1 MSTETTKAPSL
12 ETQVAEWSA
21 TDAAIMEAVA
31 KTDGITV
38 AGYIDDKGAENPKK
52 GREAVQK
59 ALTSLVTVRT
69 GIEAKRKELKA
80 PILALGTLVD
90 AEAKRLTAL
99 AQPRELELQK
109 DRDTYDAEQAKIAAE
124 KKAEDD
130 RLAALAAEESRKVL
144 QTKIDRV
151 SALGGV
157 PNLAQLQLISDEAF
171 DALCSELAEVQAA
184 KIAREAQEKADREEA
199 ERIAREQREAKEA
212 EERRAQAEQRE
223 KDAAEAKRRRDEEDR
238 AAAERKRLQDIE
250 DARLEKE
257 RAELR
262 KEREAQEA
270 ERKRLAE
277 EADKIRRDREEEE
290 SRVRREQERKEA
302 EAEVERERIEAAERE
317 AAEAARIE
325 TEKPER
331 EQIAA
336 WAKTWADA
344 EPKHPQIQSP
354 AIKAELE
361 RMSEDVRRLLNLLAG
376 AEGGGE

>member
-109 DRDTYDAEQAKIAAE
+109 DRDAYDAEQAKIAAE
-124 KKAEDD
+124 KKAEED
-130 RLAALAAEESRKVL
+130 RLAAIAAEEARKVL

-151 SALGGV
+151 ALLGSV
-157 PNLAQLQLISDEAF
+157 PNLAQLQLITDEAF
-171 DALCSELAEVQAA
+171 DALCSELAEAQAA

-270 ERKRLAE
+270 ERKRLAD
-277 EADKIRRDREEEE
+277 EAERLTRAAQAERIRLVKEQSDREEAA
-290 SRVRREQERKEA
+290 QA
-302 EAEVERERIEAAERE
+302 ERERIEAAERE

-325 TEKPER
+325 AEKPER

-336 WAKTWADA
+336 WAKAWAGA
-344 EPKHPQIQSP
+344 EPKHPQIASKMLR
-354 AIKAELE
+354 ANLE
-361 RMSEDVRRLLNLLAG
+361 RTSEDILRLLNLLTG

>member
-1 MSTETTKAPSL
+1 MSTEITTPKPI
-12 ETQVAEWSA
+12 ETQVTEWSA
-21 TDAAIMEAVA
+21 TESALREAVEA
-31 KTDGITV
+31 TKGITV
-38 AGYIDDKGAENPKK
+38 AEHAEGPKK
-52 GREAVQK
+52 GREAVHS
-59 ALTSLVTVRT
+59 AMMVLAVHRTSIEVR
-69 GIEAKRKELKA
+69 RKELKA

-90 AEAKRLTAL
+90 SEAKRLTAIT
-99 AQPRELELQK
+99 APREAELRA
-109 DRDTYDAEQAKIAAE
+109 DRDAYDAEQAKIAAAVQAE
-124 KKAEDD
+124 KD
-130 RLAALAAEESRKVL
+130 RLAALAAEQASKAL
-144 QTKIDRV
+144 QAKIDRV
-151 SALGGV
+151 ASLGGA
-157 PNLAQLQLISDEAF
+157 PNLAQLQLITDDAF
-171 DALCSELAEVQAA
+171 DVLCSELAEVQAA

-238 AAAERKRLQDIE
+238 TAAERKRLLDIE

-270 ERKRLAE
+270 ERRRLDA

-290 SRVRREQERKEA
+290 ARARREQERKEA
-302 EAEVERERIEAAERE
+302 EAEAERKWIESAERE

-325 TEKPER
+325 AEKPER

-336 WAKTWADA
+336 WAKAWAGA
-344 EPKHPQIQSP
+344 EPKHPQIASQ
-354 AIKAELE
+354 ALRANLE
-361 RMSEDVRRLLNLLAG
+361 RASEDVLHLLNLLAG

>member
-21 TDAAIMEAVA
+21 TESALREAVEA
-31 KTDGITV
+31 TKGITV
-38 AGYIDDKGAENPKK
+38 AEHAEGPKK
-52 GREAVQK
+52 GREAVHS
-59 ALTSLVTVRT
+59 AMMVLAVHRTSIEVR
-69 GIEAKRKELKA
+69 RKELKA

-90 AEAKRLTAL
+90 SEAKRLTAIT
-99 AQPRELELQK
+99 APREAELRA
-109 DRDTYDAEQAKIAAE
+109 DRDAYDAEQAKIAAE
-124 KKAEDD
+124 KKAEED
-130 RLAALAAEESRKVL
+130 RLAAIAAEEARKVL

-157 PNLAQLQLISDEAF
+157 PNLAQLQLITDEAF
-171 DALCSELAEVQAA
+171 DALCSELAEAQAA
-184 KIAREAQEKADREEA
+184 KIAREAQEKADREE
-199 ERIAREQREAKEA
+199 EVRIAREQREAKDA

-223 KDAAEAKRRRDEEDR
+223 KDATEAKRRRDEEDR

-262 KEREAQEA
+262 KERQAQEA
-270 ERKRLAE
+270 ERKRL
-277 EADKIRRDREEEE
+277 
-290 SRVRREQERKEA
+290 QEEA
-302 EAEVERERIEAAERE
+302 EALQRERNAEAQRVRDEEARKTREAQAEREQIEAEERAAAEVARIEA
-317 AAEAARIE
+317 
-325 TEKPER
+325 EKPDR
-331 EQIAA
+331 EKIAA
-336 WAKTWADA
+336 WAKAWADA

-361 RMSEDVRRLLNLLAG
+361 RMSEDVRRLLNLLTG

>member
-1 MSTETTKAPSL
+1 MSTETTTPKL
-12 ETQVAEWSA
+12 IETQIAEWSA
-21 TDAAIMEAVA
+21 ERAEIAALVA
-31 KTDGITV
+31 TADGITV
-38 AGYIDDKGAENPKK
+38 AGHTEGPKA
-52 GREAVQK
+52 GREVVHAVLMLLWRRRC
-59 ALTSLVTVRT
+59 ALDNR
-69 GIEAKRKELKA
+69 EKELLEIPK
-80 PILALGTLVD
+80 T
-90 AEAKRLTAL
+90 LTAKIKAAKIDL
-99 AQPRELELQK
+99 AAPLVAAEDRLRA
-109 DRDTYDAEQAKIAAE
+109 DRDAYDAEQAKIAAE
-124 KKAEDD
+124 KTAEED
-130 RLAALAAEESRKVL
+130 RLAALAAEEARKVL

-151 SALGGV
+151 ASLGGS
-157 PNLAQLQLISDEAF
+157 PNLAQLQLITDDAFEAF
-171 DALCSELAEVQAA
+171 CSELSEAQAA

-270 ERKRLAE
+270 ERRRLDA

-290 SRVRREQERKEA
+290 ARARREQERKEA
-302 EAEVERERIEAAERE
+302 EAEAERERIEAAERE

-325 TEKPER
+325 AEKPDR
-331 EQIAA
+331 EKISA
-336 WAKTWADA
+336 WAKAWAGA
-344 EPKHPQIQSP
+344 EPKHPQIASQ
-354 AIKAELE
+354 ALRANLE
-361 RMSEDVRRLLNLLAG
+361 RASEDVLHLLNLLAG

>member
-21 TDAAIMEAVA
+21 TESALREAVEA
-31 KTDGITV
+31 TKGITV
-38 AGYIDDKGAENPKK
+38 AEHAEGPKK
-52 GREAVQK
+52 GREAVHS
-59 ALTSLVTVRT
+59 AMMVLAVHRTSIEVR
-69 GIEAKRKELKA
+69 RKELKA

-90 AEAKRLTAL
+90 SEAKRLTAIT
-99 AQPRELELQK
+99 APREAELRA
-109 DRDTYDAEQAKIAAE
+109 DRDAYDAEQAKIAAAVQAE
-124 KKAEDD
+124 KD
-130 RLAALAAEESRKVL
+130 RLAALAAEQASKAL
-144 QTKIDRV
+144 QAKIDRV
-151 SALGGV
+151 ASLGGA
-157 PNLAQLQLISDEAF
+157 PNLAQLQLITDDAF
-171 DALCSELAEVQAA
+171 DVLCSELAEVQAA

-223 KDAAEAKRRRDEEDR
+223 KDAAE
-238 AAAERKRLQDIE
+238 RKRLLDIE

-270 ERKRLAE
+270 ERRRLDA
-277 EADKIRRDREEEE
+277 EADKIRRDKEAEE

-302 EAEVERERIEAAERE
+302 EAEAERERIEAAERE

-325 TEKPER
+325 AEKPDR
-331 EQIAA
+331 EKISA
-336 WAKTWADA
+336 WAKAWAGA
-344 EPKHPQIQSP
+344 EPKHPQIASQ
-354 AIKAELE
+354 ALRANLE
-361 RMSEDVRRLLNLLAG
+361 RASEDVLHLLNLLAG